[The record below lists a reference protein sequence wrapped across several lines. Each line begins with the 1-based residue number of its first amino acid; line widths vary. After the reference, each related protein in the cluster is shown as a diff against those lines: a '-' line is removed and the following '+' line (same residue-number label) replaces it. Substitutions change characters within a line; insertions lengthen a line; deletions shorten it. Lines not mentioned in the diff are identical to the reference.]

1 MAQLLSGIQN
11 NKENGTHVMSATPI
25 DRRYCH
31 TPFGQVHYWV
41 TGSGPFLTL
50 FHQSA
55 QSSVEYERFA
65 PLLADDFTVI
75 GLDLPGH
82 GKSDD
87 PPRELAVEK
96 LTDSAV
102 AVLDDVGV
110 ERTHVLGH
118 HGGVSLTFDLCHR
131 YPDRV
136 NKVIQSGGGTRT
148 EEEFEALKKM
158 PMTRDLP
165 LDEAGDFLAQ
175 TWSVYRKMSAKKTP
189 PEITMLPLV
198 VGLQARLRPFD
209 MHHALYRWESEPA
222 RAAFDKDAMLI
233 KGTEDLYGGDV
244 AARHAEMPGSTYVEI
259 PDGGAWLFYEQP
271 EACAEVV
278 RKFLEVG

>member
-1 MAQLLSGIQN
+1 MKQHTL
-11 NKENGTHVMSATPI
+11 
-25 DRRYCH
+25 DRHICQ
-31 TPFGQVHYWV
+31 TPFGQVHYWTV
-41 TGSGPFLTL
+41 GSGPFLTL

-65 PLLADDFTVI
+65 PLLADAFTLV

-82 GKSDD
+82 GRSDD
-87 PPRELAVEK
+87 PPHEMEMAQ

-102 AVLDDVGV
+102 AVLDEAGIDH
-110 ERTHVLGH
+110 THVLGH

-175 TWSVYRKMSAKKTP
+175 TWGVYRKMSAQNTP

-209 MHHALYRWESEPA
+209 MHHALYRWDGDVA
-222 RAAFDKDAMLI
+222 RAKFDKETLLI
-233 KGTEDLYGGDV
+233 KGTEDLYGGNV
-244 AARHAEMPGSTYVEI
+244 ADRHAHMPGSTYVEI

-271 EACAEVV
+271 DACAKVV
-278 RKFLEVG
+278 REFLGES

>member
-1 MAQLLSGIQN
+1 MTKNTI
-11 NKENGTHVMSATPI
+11 E
-25 DRRYCH
+25 RRYCQ
-31 TPFGQVHYWV
+31 TPNGQVHYWV

-55 QSSVEYERFA
+55 QSSVEYERIA
-65 PLLADDFTVI
+65 PLLAEAFTVV

-87 PPRELAVEK
+87 PPHELEMEQ

-110 ERTHVLGH
+110 ENTHVLGH
-118 HGGVSLTFDLCHR
+118 HGGVSLSFDLSHR
-131 YPDRV
+131 YSDRV

-148 EEEFEALKKM
+148 TEEFEALKKI

-165 LDEAGDFLAQ
+165 LDEEGDFLAQ
-175 TWSVYRKMSAKKTP
+175 TWAVYRKMSAAKTP
-189 PEITMLPLV
+189 PDVTMLPLV

-209 MHHALYRWESEPA
+209 MHHALYRWDSEPA
-222 RAAFDKDAMLI
+222 RASFTKEALLL

-244 AARHAEMPGSTYVEI
+244 AARHKEMPGSTYVEI

-271 EACAEVV
+271 EACAKAV
-278 RKFLEVG
+278 RAFLGVS